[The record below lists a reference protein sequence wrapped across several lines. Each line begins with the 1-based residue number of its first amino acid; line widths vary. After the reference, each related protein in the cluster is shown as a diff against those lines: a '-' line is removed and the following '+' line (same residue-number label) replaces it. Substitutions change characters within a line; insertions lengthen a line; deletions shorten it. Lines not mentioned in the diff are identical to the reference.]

1 MNCPFCASEDSRVLD
16 SRPASDGQSIRRRRE
31 CGQCSKRWKTLE
43 RVDIEMPLV
52 KKRNN
57 TFEPFVRDK
66 LKHAMTVS
74 CGKRPVSLG
83 QIDKVVA
90 EIEWGILQSGQEFV
104 STRELGEA
112 VMKALRGIDEI
123 AYIRYA
129 SVYKRFRDVE
139 EMLEGMRDLLD
150 VQSEERAAATS
161 PAGEA

>member
-1 MNCPFCASEDSRVLD
+1 MNCPFCNHAESRVLD
-16 SRPASDGQSIRRRRE
+16 SRPGPDGQSIKRRRE
-31 CGQCSKRWKTLE
+31 CVECMKRWKTFE

-57 TFEPFVRDK
+57 TFEPFDRDK
-66 LKHAMTVS
+66 LRSAMQVS
-74 CGKRPVSLG
+74 CGKRPVASS

-90 EIEWGILQSGQEFV
+90 EIEWAIIQNGQEYV
-104 STRELGEA
+104 TTRELGES

-139 EMLEGMRDLLD
+139 EMLEGMRDLLAFEN
-150 VQSEERAAATS
+150 VERDAG
-161 PAGEA
+161 GEA

>member
-1 MNCPFCASEDSRVLD
+1 MNCPFCNSEDSRVLD
-16 SRPASDGQSIRRRRE
+16 SRPAGDGQSIRRRRE
-31 CGQCSKRWKTLE
+31 CVKCSKRWKTLE

-57 TFEPFVRDK
+57 TFEPFDREK
-66 LKHAMTVS
+66 LKRAMTVS
-74 CGKRPVSLG
+74 CGKRPVSLS

-90 EIEWGILQSGQEFV
+90 QIEWDILQNGQEYV
-104 STRELGEA
+104 STRDLGEA

-139 EMLEGMRDLLD
+139 EMLEGMKDLLD
-150 VQSEERAAATS
+150 VQADSRATAS
-161 PAGEA
+161 SGPNG

>member
-1 MNCPFCASEDSRVLD
+1 LD
-16 SRPASDGQSIRRRRE
+16 SRPAGDGQSIRRRRE
-31 CGQCSKRWKTLE
+31 CVKCAKRWKTLE

-57 TFEPFVRDK
+57 TFEPFDREK
-66 LKHAMTVS
+66 LKSAMMVS
-74 CGKRPVSLG
+74 CGKRPVSLS

-90 EIEWGILQSGQEFV
+90 QIEWDILQNGQEYV
-104 STRELGEA
+104 STRDLGEA

-139 EMLEGMRDLLD
+139 EMLEGMKDLLN
-150 VQSEERAAATS
+150 VQADSRVTASSGPT
-161 PAGEA
+161 GEA